1 MTTITRWNPFRD
13 FDEFYRAGLN
23 RSSLNY
29 AAAGERASNQAS
41 WSPAVDILETDA
53 DFRLLVEIPA
63 VSAQDVKVAVE
74 DNVLT
79 VSGERLATA
88 LGVAPERPGDETVEA
103 ASAEVVAGVEQPTRQ
118 HRQERQ
124 FGRFSRS
131 FRLPETVDEEA
142 IEASAKDGVLTLVIA
157 KRAQP
162 QPRKIEVK
170 IH

>member
-1 MTTITRWNPFRD
+1 MTMVTRWNPFRD
-13 FDEFYRAGLN
+13 FDDIYRTGLN
-23 RSSLNY
+23 RSSANY
-29 AAAGERASNQAS
+29 VGAGERASNQAS
-41 WSPAVDILETDA
+41 WLPAVDILESDT

-63 VSAQDVKVAVE
+63 VSARDVKVAVE

-79 VSGERLATA
+79 ISGERLAPA
-88 LGVAPERPGDETVEA
+88 LDAAPEPANGETVDA
-103 ASAEVVAGVEQPTRQ
+103 SSAEAVTSVEQPYRQ